1 MFGRVSFNKLIC
13 REIKYEKLCLFAVV
27 LLVAGC
33 ASNGG
38 YYDDGNSYQKLSQSL
53 DDIHSTAQKIKETKE
68 EYRRYENEGDD
79 YWKTE
84 PESVGNSGVM
94 TLNTK
99 ANG

>member
-1 MFGRVSFNKLIC
+1 MK
-13 REIKYEKLCLFAVV
+13 KLCLFAVV

-84 PESVGNSGVM
+84 LESVGNNGVM

>member
-1 MFGRVSFNKLIC
+1 MK
-13 REIKYEKLCLFAVV
+13 KLCLFAVV

-79 YWKTE
+79 YWKNRARERWEQRRYDLKYKGE
-84 PESVGNSGVM
+84 PLKQDWEDIFG
-94 TLNTK
+94 
-99 ANG
+99 

>member
-1 MFGRVSFNKLIC
+1 MK
-13 REIKYEKLCLFAVV
+13 KLCLFAAV

-38 YYDDGNSYQKLSQSL
+38 YYDGGNSYQKLSQSL

-79 YWKTE
+79 YWKNRARE
-84 PESVGNSGVM
+84 RWEQRRYDLKYKGERLKQDWEDIFG
-94 TLNTK
+94 
-99 ANG
+99 

>member
-1 MFGRVSFNKLIC
+1 MK
-13 REIKYEKLCLFAVV
+13 KLCLFAVV

-38 YYDDGNSYQKLSQSL
+38 YYDGGNSYQKLSQSL
-53 DDIHSTAQKIKETKE
+53 DDIHSTAQKS
-68 EYRRYENEGDD
+68 RRRRKNTGAMKMKATTIG
-79 YWKTE
+79 KTE

>member
-1 MFGRVSFNKLIC
+1 MK
-13 REIKYEKLCLFAVV
+13 KLCLFAVV

>member
-1 MFGRVSFNKLIC
+1 MK
-13 REIKYEKLCLFAVV
+13 KLCLFAVV

-38 YYDDGNSYQKLSQSL
+38 YYDGGNSYQKLSQSL

>member
-38 YYDDGNSYQKLSQSL
+38 YYDGGNLSKAVP
-53 DDIHSTAQKIKETKE
+53 IFRRHSQYCTKIKETKE

>member
-1 MFGRVSFNKLIC
+1 MK
-13 REIKYEKLCLFAVV
+13 KLCLFAVV

-38 YYDDGNSYQKLSQSL
+38 YDGGNSYQKLSQSL

-79 YWKTE
+79 YWKNRARE
-84 PESVGNSGVM
+84 RWEQRRYDLKYKGERLKQDWEDIFG
-94 TLNTK
+94 
-99 ANG
+99 